1 MPFLGIICGHAFIAA
16 KENAFTLIV
25 TFFRK
30 HRNLKE
36 RQFEKLSKT
45 WLHLFPFIYL
55 ASLDKH

>member
-1 MPFLGIICGHAFIAA
+1 LGGEALPSLGIVRGNAFIAA

-45 WLHLFPFIYL
+45 ELHVQRAF
-55 ASLDKH
+55 